1 MQSSKTPASSEAQPL
16 DFTKLFTMDEH
27 VIVHNDPALRRGCLV
42 HPEQVIDLTVDE
54 DEDGEEDAREVSW
67 LKYSHG

>member
-1 MQSSKTPASSEAQPL
+1 
-16 DFTKLFTMDEH
+16 
-27 VIVHNDPALRRGCLV
+27 V
-42 HPEQVIDLTVDE
+42 HPEQMIDLIVDE